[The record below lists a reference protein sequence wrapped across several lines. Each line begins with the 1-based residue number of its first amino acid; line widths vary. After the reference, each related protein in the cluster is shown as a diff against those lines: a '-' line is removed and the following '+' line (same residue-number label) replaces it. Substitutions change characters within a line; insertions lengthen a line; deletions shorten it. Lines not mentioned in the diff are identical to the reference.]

1 MPTNEP
7 DDDADEVSTSWA
19 SSSAVRAV
27 MRGNRRR
34 DTRPEMRV
42 RRALHARGLRYRVD
56 IAPLA
61 GLRRRADVVFRGP
74 RVAVFIDGCFWHGC
88 PEHGMTPRTNTE
100 FWRAKLDR
108 NRERDVETTLVLA
121 AAGWVVLRFWEHETA
136 GDDAMSDVV
145 RRVEAAVRGRAP
157 GAGEVR

>member
-1 MPTNEP
+1 MPTDEP

-19 SSSAVRAV
+19 SSPAVRAA
-27 MRGNRRR
+27 MRGIRRR

-61 GLRRRADVVFRGP
+61 GLRRRADIVFRGP
-74 RVAVFIDGCFWHGC
+74 QVAVFVDGCFWHGC

-100 FWRAKLDR
+100 FWRVKLDR
-108 NRERDVETTLVLA
+108 NRERDVETTRVLA
-121 AAGWVVLRFWEHETA
+121 AAGWVVLRFWEHETV

-145 RRVEAAVRGRAP
+145 RRVESAVRGRAR
-157 GAGEVR
+157 GGR